1 MKWFIDENGWP
12 KSATVSASEWRSL
25 IHENTWSE
33 EQIQTSDLDLEDI
46 FDETLLPF
54 ERNPKLEEKAYSRKV
69 IPIMEN
75 QSHSNSSLIL
85 GLQQPYPKL
94 FSFIEHRCQN
104 KFTRNELV
112 CEVPSSNLR
121 FQCDYKKD
129 AIQTP
134 DSIPKPFDMRNRSD
148 GIVIRDS
155 MDMDDYL
162 EPLSPDS
169 PLLKSSETVLH
180 ELDSTDLDPEALMD
194 EQRAIEADL
203 QAQQLIDPATR
214 LLQASNA
221 IPEDLK
227 SGLPLGDTSIPMLAD
242 KGKKPLEQ
250 EPKTRARKRQASLS
264 KQEPRKKQHSEEARV
279 EAASPKWLPA
289 DK

>member
-1 MKWFIDENGWP
+1 MKIHGV
-12 KSATVSASEWRSL
+12 KSRSKHPIWILKIYLTKPSSHLKEILSWRK
-25 IHENTWSE
+25 
-33 EQIQTSDLDLEDI
+33 
-46 FDETLLPF
+46 
-54 ERNPKLEEKAYSRKV
+54 RR
-69 IPIMEN
+69 
-75 QSHSNSSLIL
+75 IL
-85 GLQQPYPKL
+85 A
-94 FSFIEHRCQN
+94 
-104 KFTRNELV
+104 RNELV